1 MPYREFQDAAGR
13 SWEVWEVNPESSERS
28 EAELHPGVPQTLT
41 GGWLA
46 FQCKSERRRL
56 APIPQGWCDCNEE
69 QLLALLESAEMK
81 SSTRRLIE

>member
-1 MPYREFQDAAGR
+1 MRSFQDAIGR
-13 SWEVWEVNPESSERS
+13 SWEVWEVNPTSSERS
-28 EAELHPGVPQTLT
+28 EAEMHPGVPQALT

-56 APIPQGWCDCNEE
+56 APIPPGWCDCSED
-69 QLLALLESAEMK
+69 QLLALLESAELK